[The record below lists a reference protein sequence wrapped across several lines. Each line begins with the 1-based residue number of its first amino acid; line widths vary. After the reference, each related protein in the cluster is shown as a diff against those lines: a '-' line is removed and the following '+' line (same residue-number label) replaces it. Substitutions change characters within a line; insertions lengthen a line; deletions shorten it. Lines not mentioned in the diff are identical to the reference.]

1 MKKITLLL
9 ITTLTSFFLSFV
21 NLHGQHQDNPR
32 WAREGRTHLSVGAG
46 LLPTFAKDRGAS
58 IIPPLSVGL
67 DYRLSAHFNVGFQI
81 GHSATEV
88 SRRYAGMEENARW
101 RNNFTTIGLRVS
113 AQYSVSGKWDVYG
126 GSIVGH
132 GFAKIEILSGDPD
145 ELQQRWGVRRNNN
158 ALIFSG
164 FVGARYHIGKNIGLF
179 SELGLD
185 SSLLKA
191 GLSFRI

>member
-1 MKKITLLL
+1 
-9 ITTLTSFFLSFV
+9 
-21 NLHGQHQDNPR
+21 
-32 WAREGRTHLSVGAG
+32 
-46 LLPTFAKDRGAS
+46 
-58 IIPPLSVGL
+58 
-67 DYRLSAHFNVGFQI
+67 
-81 GHSATEV
+81 
-88 SRRYAGMEENARW
+88 MEENARW

-145 ELQQRWGVRRNNN
+145 ELKQRWGVRRNNN